1 MKTKWQSYDPK
12 KILNRKVWSGWE
24 RKDLEL
30 TLILQT
36 LKSILSH
43 KKLPNHQF
51 IDAIINIA
59 LHNVFEQAVVKY
71 ILYKFTNKNPIFP
84 IFSS

>member
-12 KILNRKVWSGWE
+12 DDSKQKSIIRVRKKGSKDALN
-24 RKDLEL
+24 
-30 TLILQT
+30 LQT
-36 LKSILSH
+36 LKSIISH
-43 KKLPNHQF
+43 KKLSNHQF

-71 ILYKFTNKNPIFP
+71 ILYKFTNKNP
-84 IFSS
+84 S